1 MLQHRVDDRSLLSRA
16 RTGTRRRTT
25 PRGVRD
31 AEALVDAL
39 AECATRFGAAARGEK
54 TRVLARLASIQIAGD
69 KTLERLHEI
78 LCFMRA
84 YPDDGAVQ
92 AAAEAALRQVPD
104 RVSRLTPRARARLH
118 DSGIAG
124 TDLDYPF
131 GLPMTR
137 WLVTRFSADVSIAW
151 PKFTRGERLE
161 EALCVLVSPVEA
173 EALTE
178 GGLGWRRWLR
188 LASGDARTELD
199 VLLRLVEA
207 APMSE
212 ATREWLFDALGLP
225 IVWRL
230 GVGAPSRTLLRL
242 HGAPIFHHRGPLQRS
257 AIDLAREI
265 ARPLRPL
272 RRADRGLAKAVVDAA
287 RASMATRAR
296 ELHAFARAN
305 ARDVLVADPG
315 RGLRVAL
322 VGLQPDDRLPLDAYY
337 AYLAVKN
344 GVPVSYGAGWGCFG
358 TLEFALNIFES
369 FRQGESAL
377 VVAQILRVYSRLF
390 RMRTIVVDRSQ
401 IDASNPEAVE
411 TGAFY
416 FYAKLGFRPTE
427 PRVARLADAERA
439 RIARNPSHRST
450 PAMLKRLGRSNL
462 AFTLDGG
469 TPAPVVSGSR
479 LAALATAHI
488 ARAFDG
494 DRAAATADAVAR
506 VSRMLGATAWRRWSP
521 PEQRAFE
528 RFATLVGLIPDLE
541 RWPAHDR
548 ERLRDVMR
556 AKGGVSEARYL
567 ARLDAHRRLRESLQA
582 LVRDG
587 PAP

>member
-1 MLQHRVDDRSLLSRA
+1 VTDVGGRVTA
-16 RTGTRRRTT
+16 R
-25 PRGVRD
+25 RGRDAD
-31 AEALVDAL
+31 AEALVVRMA
-39 AECATRFGAAARGEK
+39 ACATRFGAPARREK
-54 TRVLARLASIQIAGD
+54 ARLLARLAGVHVPGW

-78 LCFMRA
+78 LCFVRA
-84 YPDDGAVQ
+84 YPDDRAVQ
-92 AAAEAALRQVPD
+92 AAAEAALREVPD
-104 RVSRLTPRARARLH
+104 RVRRLAPRARARLH
-118 DSGIAG
+118 DSGIAE

-137 WLVTRFSADVSIAW
+137 WLAARFAGDVTIAW
-151 PKFTRGERLE
+151 SKFTRGERLE
-161 EALCVLVSPVEA
+161 EALCTLVTSFEA

-188 LASGDARTELD
+188 LARGDGRTELD
-199 VLLRLVEA
+199 VLLRLVDA

-212 ATREWLFDALGLP
+212 TAREWLFDALGLP
-225 IVWRL
+225 IVWHLR
-230 GVGAPSRTLLRL
+230 GGAPSRTLLRL
-242 HGAPIFHHRGPLQRS
+242 HGAPVFHHREPLQRS
-257 AIDLAREI
+257 AIELAREI
-265 ARPLRPL
+265 ARPLRPP
-272 RRADRGLAKAVVDAA
+272 RRAEGALAGAVVDAA

-337 AYLAVKN
+337 AYLAFKN

-377 VVAQILRVYSRLF
+377 VVAQILRVYYQLF

-427 PRVARLADAERA
+427 PRVARLADTERA
-439 RIARNPSHRST
+439 RIMRTPTYRSP

-469 TPAPVVSGSR
+469 APAAGVSGSR
-479 LAALATAHI
+479 LATLVTAHI
-488 ARAFDG
+488 AHAFDG
-494 DRAAATADAVAR
+494 DRGAATAEAVAR
-506 VSRMLGATAWRRWSP
+506 VARTLGATGWRRWLP
-521 PEQRAFE
+521 PEGRAFE
-528 RFATLVGLIPDLE
+528 RFATLVGLIPDLA
-541 RWPAHDR
+541 RWPAQDR

-556 AKGGVSEARYL
+556 VKGGVSEARYL

-587 PAP
+587 SAP

>member
-1 MLQHRVDDRSLLSRA
+1 MTTRRA
-16 RTGTRRRTT
+16 RD
-25 PRGVRD
+25 RD
-31 AEALVDAL
+31 AEALLDAL
-39 AECATRFGAAARGEK
+39 AACATRFGAPARREK
-54 TRVLARLASIQIAGD
+54 ARLLARLASAPFASW

-78 LCFMRA
+78 LCFVRA
-84 YPDDGAVQ
+84 YPDDRAVQ
-92 AAAEAALRQVPD
+92 AAAEAALREVPR
-104 RVSRLTPRARARLH
+104 RVRRLAPRARARLH
-118 DSGIAG
+118 DSGIAD

-137 WLVTRFSADVSIAW
+137 WLAARFPGDVSIAW
-151 PKFTRGERLE
+151 SRFTRGERLE
-161 EALCVLVSPVEA
+161 EALCVLVTPAEA

-188 LASGDARTELD
+188 LASGDGRTELD
-199 VLLRLVEA
+199 VLLRLVDA
-207 APMSE
+207 SPMPD

-225 IVWRL
+225 IVWHL

-242 HGAPIFHHRGPLQRS
+242 HDAPVFHHREPLHRS
-257 AIDLAREI
+257 TVDLAREI
-265 ARPLRPL
+265 ARPLRPP
-272 RRADRGLAKAVVDAA
+272 RRAGRALADAVVDAA

-337 AYLAVKN
+337 AYLALKN

-377 VVAQILRVYSRLF
+377 VVAQILRVYYQLF

-427 PRVARLADAERA
+427 PGVAGLADAERA
-439 RIARNPSHRST
+439 RIARDPTYRSP

-469 TPAPVVSGSR
+469 APAPAVSGSR
-479 LAALATAHI
+479 LAALVTAHI

-494 DRAAATADAVAR
+494 DRGAATADAVAR
-506 VSRMLGATAWRRWSP
+506 VSRGLGAPGWRRWSP
-521 PEQRAFE
+521 PERRAFE
-528 RFATLVGLIPDLE
+528 RFATLVGLIPDLA

-567 ARLDAHRRLRESLQA
+567 GRLDAHRRLRESLQA

-587 PAP
+587 SAP